1 VVSGR
6 SFFEWEGHAAAV
18 LRLKF
23 GGGDAAGV
31 VRSLVGLGLC
41 VFFLLDLYISFLD
54 LGVCLQFFTITQ
66 EIMKGCPI
74 RCPSPWLLKHCKVL
88 KK

>member
-1 VVSGR
+1 
-6 SFFEWEGHAAAV
+6 V

-41 VFFLLDLYISFLD
+41 VFFLLDLCVSFLD
-54 LGVCLQFFTITQ
+54 HEGLSDQMCISLVVKAL
-66 EIMKGCPI
+66 
-74 RCPSPWLLKHCKVL
+74 
-88 KK
+88 

>member
-41 VFFLLDLYISFLD
+41 VFFLLDLCVSFLD
-54 LGVCLQFFTITQ
+54 HEGLSDQMYISLVVKAL
-66 EIMKGCPI
+66 
-74 RCPSPWLLKHCKVL
+74 
-88 KK
+88 